1 MNNINPP
8 NTAVATV
15 RGFSIILIEL
25 AKCPGTLVQYEIKKG
40 RHCHCHSTK
49 NKMAVFTVLLE
60 VLGVLAVSQTT
71 IDPDDGEPSLKI
83 EAA

>member
-1 MNNINPP
+1 MPRYTRTP
-8 NTAVATV
+8 V
-15 RGFSIILIEL
+15 RD
-25 AKCPGTLVQYEIKKG
+25 KKG
-40 RHCHCHSTK
+40 ETLTLSLSTK

-71 IDPDDGEPSLKI
+71 IDPDDGKPSLKI

>member
-1 MNNINPP
+1 MSNINPP

-25 AKCPGTLVQYEIKKG
+25 ANAPGTLVQYEIKKG
-40 RHCHCHSTK
+40 RHCHSTK

-71 IDPDDGEPSLKI
+71 IDPDDGKPSLKI